1 MKKTA
6 DGSVTYKAA
15 KNAEGGVV
23 IVALDNVEDG
33 KLTASEKK
41 QFAAQ
46 LEQTDRISLQNSL
59 LNALRAKAKIE
70 INDAFINQEQ

>member
-1 MKKTA
+1 M
-6 DGSVTYKAA
+6 
-15 KNAEGGVV
+15 
-23 IVALDNVEDG
+23 
-33 KLTASEKK
+33 KK

-70 INDAFINQEQ
+70 INDTFINQEQ